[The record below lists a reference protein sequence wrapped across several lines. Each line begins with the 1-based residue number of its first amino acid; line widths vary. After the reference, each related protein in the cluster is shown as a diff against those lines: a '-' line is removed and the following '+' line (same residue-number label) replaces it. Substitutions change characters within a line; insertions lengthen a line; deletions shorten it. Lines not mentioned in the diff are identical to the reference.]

1 MGMSDVDHPD
11 HYEDVVHNQE
21 QKEQEMR
28 SKQFP
33 KVTLLVLLATSLLI
47 AACGGGAD
55 RQDTATVSTPQPSG
69 ANAGDANADGATI
82 NVTLKEMTVALDKT
96 QASAGTI
103 TFVVQNTGH
112 APHNFAIS
120 GNGVG
125 EKIPLLEPGQS
136 ATLTVD
142 LSPGTYEYEC
152 TMPGH
157 AMAGMRGTLTVT

>member
-1 MGMSDVDHPD
+1 MGMSDVDHGD
-11 HYEDVVHNQE
+11 HHEDMVHNQE

-33 KVTLLVLLATSLLI
+33 KVTLLVLLAASLLI

-55 RQDTATVSTPQPSG
+55 RQDTATVNTPQPSG
-69 ANAGDANADGATI
+69 ANAGDASAGGAAI
-82 NVTLKEMTVALDKT
+82 NVTLKEMTVTLDKM
-96 QASAGTI
+96 QVSAGTT

-112 APHNFAIS
+112 APHDFAIK
-120 GNGVG
+120 GNGVE
-125 EKIPLLEPGQS
+125 EKTPRLGSGQS

-142 LSPGTYEYEC
+142 LLPGTYEYEC

-157 AMAGMRGTLTVT
+157 AMAGMQGTLTVT